1 MSHPCHLPF
10 TARAHGVHVSSARV
24 LIIEDEPDIVRS
36 IEYAFRQAGFEV
48 SSATSGRDGRSL
60 ASSKR
65 PDVILLDLMLPDVE
79 GTDVCRSLK
88 ADPKTSSIPII
99 LVTARSSEVDRVVGF
114 ELGADDYVVKPFST
128 RELVLRARAIL
139 RRAEQPPPND
149 VIRAGPLVIAPEA
162 HRVWVDEQEVLLTAR
177 EFKLLFTLASRRGR
191 VNTREMLL
199 SDVWGLDLNV
209 ETRTIDTHV
218 KRLRE
223 KLGTAGSLI
232 ETVRGVGYRFGTEAG
247 GP

>member
-1 MSHPCHLPF
+1 MSRRRHTSF
-10 TARAHGVHVSSARV
+10 TTGAQADHVSSARV
-24 LIIEDEPDIVRS
+24 LIIEDETDIIRS
-36 IEYAFRQAGFEV
+36 LEYAFRQAGFEV
-48 SSATSGRDGRSL
+48 ESSTSGREGKSL
-60 ASSKR
+60 ASSHR
-65 PDVILLDLMLPDVE
+65 PDVILLDIMLPDME
-79 GTDVCRSLK
+79 GTEVCRSLK
-88 ADPKTSSIPII
+88 VDPKTSSIPII
-99 LVTARSSEVDRVVGF
+99 LVTARSSEIDRIVGF

-139 RRAEQPPPND
+139 RRAEPAPAGD

-162 HRVWVDEQEVLLTAR
+162 HRVWVDAQEVLLTAR

-199 SDVWGLDLNV
+199 SNVWGIDLNV

-223 KLGTAGSLI
+223 KLGSAGWLI
-232 ETVRGVGYRFGTEAG
+232 ETVRGVGYRFGAENAT
-247 GP
+247 P